1 MKLTNLQKI
10 IYSTEKQNRALNV
23 TAIVKILRYPF
34 QGGNL
39 VGLCQMEELCPTMT
53 PKRMPGKA
61 AKAALKYQ
69 FVKSKVGIIHFIL
82 CVMFPGANV

>member
-1 MKLTNLQKI
+1 
-10 IYSTEKQNRALNV
+10 
-23 TAIVKILRYPF
+23 
-34 QGGNL
+34 
-39 VGLCQMEELCPTMT
+39 MEELCPTMT